1 MPQRKCY
8 LKVHNCAF
16 ESLTLA
22 AERTNSANSV
32 AANLGLFSHTH
43 TLFLDEIF
51 HFVFFSAQLKNL
63 HFLAI
68 RLLRDAAFRVN
79 CFIFSYKSSSSS
91 TLKLFQLFF
100 FSLHSLTYSILQ
112 ASWFHVFQPN
122 FAHELAYLCKLSL
135 EAVKMSEYLISAPSR
150 MRFWL
155 VFMEF
160 RGFSSFSSLHFTPS
174 AFLPYSS
181 VVRMGEFPTT
191 NQTNAIENRPF
202 WEIFDAVLV
211 NFGDRRQR
219 RHLSRDCNYTK
230 WKLFAIYYINS
241 TFALTMKF
249 FSSQVWRFLSHFWLD
264 VTLSVSVQLR
274 WIGWF
279 V

>member
-1 MPQRKCY
+1 MK
-8 LKVHNCAF
+8 
-16 ESLTLA
+16 
-22 AERTNSANSV
+22 
-32 AANLGLFSHTH
+32 
-43 TLFLDEIF
+43 
-51 HFVFFSAQLKNL
+51 FFT
-63 HFLAI
+63 
-68 RLLRDAAFRVN
+68 
-79 CFIFSYKSSSSS
+79 SSSSPLNS
-91 TLKLFQLFF
+91 KIFTFLPFGFFAMLRFVWIALFFLINLLLLQHWNFFNFF

-160 RGFSSFSSLHFTPS
+160 RGFSSFFSLHFTPS

-202 WEIFDAVLV
+202 WEIIDAVLV

-219 RHLSRDCNYTK
+219 RHLSRDCNYVK

-249 FSSQVWRFLSHFWLD
+249 FSSQVWRCLSHFCVD
-264 VTLSVSVQLR
+264 VTLSVSVQLM
-274 WIGWF
+274 WIGWI